1 LLVALTLLVA
11 AIGVASPLVVRHGR
25 LLKSHRHYRLAL
37 DELTNQLDRLTALP
51 SDELPRAV
59 EQLSPSEFI
68 VERLPG
74 AQLGGE
80 LQPIETGTRVT
91 LELSWNEMAGH
102 RAPVT
107 LSAWVFPQP
116 PESGSEATEAEPE

>member
-51 SDELPRAV
+51 TDELPRAV
-59 EQLSPSEFI
+59 EQLSESEFI

-74 AQLGGE
+74 AKLGGE
-80 LQPIETGTRVT
+80 LQPVESGTRVT
-91 LELSWNEMAGH
+91 LKLSWNEMAGR
-102 RAPVT
+102 RAPAT
-107 LSAWVFPQP
+107 LTAWVFPLAR
-116 PESGSEATEAEPE
+116 ESGSEATEAEPK